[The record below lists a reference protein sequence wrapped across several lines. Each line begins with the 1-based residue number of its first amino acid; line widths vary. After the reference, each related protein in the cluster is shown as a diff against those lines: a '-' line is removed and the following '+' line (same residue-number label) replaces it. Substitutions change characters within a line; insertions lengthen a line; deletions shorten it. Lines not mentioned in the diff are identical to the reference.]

1 MTASEGFLEMLRDL
15 MTPLG
20 VITVRRMFGGASL
33 YADGVLF
40 AIVDDDALYL
50 KGDATAAQRYE
61 SEGLAK
67 FTYEGKNG
75 PVSMSYWRAPERLL
89 DDADEMCD
97 WARAAIA
104 AARRSAAAKNRS
116 NVNPQSKRKKPRAR
130 NPSR

>member
-1 MTASEGFLEMLRDL
+1 MTVSEGFLDMLRDL
-15 MTPLG
+15 MEPLG
-20 VITVRRMFGGASL
+20 RITVRRMFGGASL

-50 KGDATAAQRYE
+50 KGDATTAQRYE
-61 SEGLAK
+61 AEGLPK

-104 AARRSAAAKNRS
+104 SARRTAAAKARS
-116 NVNPQSKRKKPRAR
+116 NAKLPSKRKTNPRA
-130 NPSR
+130 PKL